1 MSNVVA
7 EYAYTDRE
15 GQFIAKKLRWEPG
28 FDGGRSKDFTWRRP
42 MPNWP
47 EGTPQPWVNGLNAGL
62 YYPQANANGPPVYK
76 PTADSTVQGAIEL
89 EACRVGLYRIHDL
102 LSAKMEMP
110 IFVVEGEGKAD
121 LLKGLGF
128 VAVSGPAGKSK
139 WDVLWGSD
147 FQDRRIVVIPDRD
160 VATDGGMVWG
170 NQVAASALYFNAAS
184 VRIVELPI
192 SELKPESQGGDIK
205 DWILRK
211 LERKPSAPTAARRG
225 WVVEIV
231 KASHEYSRLP
241 IAQAADKAAA

>member
-7 EYAYTDRE
+7 EYMYTDRK

-42 MPNWP
+42 MPDWP
-47 EGTPQPWVNGLNAGL
+47 QGEPPPWVNGLNAGW
-62 YYPQANANGPPVYK
+62 YYPQGSGQSLVYK
-76 PTADSTVQGAIEL
+76 PTADKTVQGAIEL

-102 LSAKMEMP
+102 LVAKMEMP

-147 FQDRRIVVIPDRD
+147 FQDRRVVVIPDRD

-170 NQVAASALYFNAAS
+170 HQVAASALYFNVAS

-192 SELKPESQGGDIK
+192 SELKPNSQGGDIK
-205 DWILRK
+205 DWMLRK
-211 LERKPSAPTAARRG
+211 LERQPDAATATKRG

-231 KASHEYSRLP
+231 KASHEYSRQP
-241 IAQAADKAAA
+241 VAVKAA